1 MLGFGGNEI
10 EIWVNQASGLECG
23 MSKYYGPFDFGGL
36 GMGGRAECVAVYGR
50 GSSLRLY
57 KFYFFK

>member
-23 MSKYYGPFDFGGL
+23 MSKHYGPFDFGGL
-36 GMGGRAECVAVYGR
+36 GMGGELNV
-50 GSSLRLY
+50 
-57 KFYFFK
+57 